1 MDPPHDGSHSAHPFP
16 TSLLLLLFL
25 SHGMFWN
32 GLPEPSMSPSRPL
45 FLQCSY
51 PSSLS
56 LSCNDNTSEF
66 LPSSTCL
73 PNFRIQNTAEGQ
85 EEAVQGLG
93 LPISGHRALS
103 EPGRGQE
110 RSEGRGGVFPRS
122 RSSVRPQSTWHRR
135 SSRARK
141 AAWCQP
147 PPGMPRTDAGG
158 DGAPQGRGRGLQ
170 GLASLPGL
178 RCEFLFLLPG

>member
-1 MDPPHDGSHSAHPFP
+1 MDPPHDGSHSTHPFP
-16 TSLLLLLFL
+16 TSLLLLPFL

-45 FLQCSY
+45 FLQCSF

-56 LSCNDNTSEF
+56 LSCNDNTSEL

-73 PNFRIQNTAEGQ
+73 PNFRIQNTAEGR
-85 EEAVQGLG
+85 EEEVQGLG

-103 EPGRGQE
+103 EPGRRQE
-110 RSEGRGGVFPRS
+110 QSEGRGVFPRS
-122 RSSVRPQSTWHRR
+122 WSSVRAQSAWHRS
-135 SSRARK
+135 SSRACK
-141 AAWCQP
+141 AACCQP

-170 GLASLPGL
+170 GLARLPRLGY
-178 RCEFLFLLPG
+178 EFLFLLPG